1 MLMLFAALST
11 IATAIPMFFY
21 KFGEKEQREAR
32 EIIDKRNK
40 EAEEKGMLDECGEII
55 DKADIKEEGTMGDAT
70 DLNMNVS
77 SVDNVSSDTT
87 NDSEKK

>member
-1 MLMLFAALST
+1 MLFAALST

-40 EAEEKGMLDECGEII
+40 EAEEMGLVDECGEPIVKVEI
-55 DKADIKEEGTMGDAT
+55 DEEVAT
-70 DLNMNVS
+70 VKDTDSNINANSIDNIS
-77 SVDNVSSDTT
+77 SETT
-87 NDSEKK
+87 NDSEKQ